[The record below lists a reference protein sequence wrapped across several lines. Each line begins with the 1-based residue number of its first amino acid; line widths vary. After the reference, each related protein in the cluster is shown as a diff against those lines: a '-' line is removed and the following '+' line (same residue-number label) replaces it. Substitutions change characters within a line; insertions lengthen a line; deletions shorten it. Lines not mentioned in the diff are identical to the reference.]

1 MAETETN
8 RLVIRT
14 RGLTRTYKLGSQKV
28 HALRGIDLDVRQN
41 EYVAVM
47 GHSGS
52 GKSTL
57 MNMLGCLDIADA
69 GEYELNGIMTT
80 HMNCCHD
87 CQPRKTSNCHLSIPT
102 SLSGKGVNWLVSRLS
117 GSAWQIVSIINPTN
131 SAAAKNSA

>member
-69 GEYELNGIMTT
+69 G
-80 HMNCCHD
+80 
-87 CQPRKTSNCHLSIPT
+87 
-102 SLSGKGVNWLVSRLS
+102 
-117 GSAWQIVSIINPTN
+117 
-131 SAAAKNSA
+131 